1 MIQVLSLLL
10 PVLLYFLWFG
20 WKLKSGFHMLQQN
33 SYFNG
38 HYLKWCIQNPGR
50 IIFIR
55 EIFPILVFI
64 AGWFFVKQYAFMLF
78 GCVYFLLFL
87 IRPKNSYSKKP
98 LVVTA
103 RVKRLIVTASVLG
116 IIIVAVIMIW
126 QPDTRLL
133 VIVLTVL
140 SVLFFLYVALVNL
153 INRPIELWI
162 NHWYFKDA
170 QKKMEAMP
178 HLKVVGITG
187 SYGKTS
193 TKYILTKILAEKY
206 NVLMTPES
214 YNTTMGVIKTIRMQ
228 LKPIHE
234 VFVCEMGAKYVGD
247 IKEICDLVH
256 PQYGLI
262 TSIGPQHLETFRSVE
277 NIVNTKYELA
287 ESLPD
292 KTKAVVNLSS
302 PLIRENHRYDSAVT
316 YGEQGE
322 PGVQYW
328 AEDIV
333 YGNAGTSFMVKSKQG
348 LSIHLETR
356 LLGKHNILN
365 IVGAVAIADM
375 LGVEPENIQFG
386 VKKLQPVPHRLEMK
400 PRNGNITIID
410 DAFNSNVEGAK
421 SAVEVLGQFQEVQ
434 RILVT
439 PGMIELGDKQY
450 EYNYAFGKQAA
461 AQCDYILL
469 VGEKQTVPIQEG
481 VKEAGFPAER
491 LFVLHNLQEALTKMH
506 ELANVPS
513 VVLLENDLPDLF
525 ET

>member
-1 MIQVLSLLL
+1 MIQLLSLLL

-38 HYLKWCIQNPGR
+38 HYLKWCFQNPGR
-50 IIFIR
+50 ILFIR
-55 EIFPILVFI
+55 EIFPIVVFFV
-64 AGWFFVKQYAFMLF
+64 GWFFLKQYAFMLF
-78 GCVYFLLFL
+78 GCFYFLLFL
-87 IRPKNSYSKKP
+87 TRPKNTYSKKP

-103 RVKRLIVTASVLG
+103 RVKRLIVTAAILG
-116 IIIVAVIMIW
+116 MVMIAVIMVW
-126 QPDTRLL
+126 QPDTILL
-133 VIVLTVL
+133 AGVLTLL
-140 SVLFFLYVALVNL
+140 SLFACLYVALVNL
-153 INRPIELWI
+153 LNRPIELGI
-162 NHWYFKDA
+162 NRWYFKDA
-170 QKKMEAMP
+170 QKKMGAMP
-178 HLKVVGITG
+178 NLKVVGITG

-228 LKPIHE
+228 LKPVHE

-262 TSIGPQHLETFRSVE
+262 TSIGPQHLETFHSTQ

-292 KTKAVVNLSS
+292 KANAVINLSS
-302 PLIRENHRYDSAVT
+302 PLIRENQRYSAAVT
-316 YGEQGE
+316 YGEKGE
-322 PGVQYW
+322 AGIQYW
-328 AEDIV
+328 AEDIA
-333 YGNAGTSFMVKSKQG
+333 YGNAGTAFTVKSKQG
-348 LSIHLETR
+348 LSIRLETR
-356 LLGKHNILN
+356 LLGNHNILN
-365 IVGAVAIADM
+365 IVGAVAIADL
-375 LGVEPENIQFG
+375 LGVEPENIIFG

-400 PRNGNITIID
+400 PRSGNITIID

-421 SAVEVLGQFQEVQ
+421 SAVEVLGKFEGVQ
-434 RILVT
+434 RILIT

-450 EYNYAFGKQAA
+450 EYNYAFGTQAA

-469 VGEKQTVPIQEG
+469 VGEKQTIPIQEG
-481 VKEAGFPAER
+481 VKAAGFPVER
-491 LFVLHNLQEALTKMH
+491 LFVLHNLQEALAKMH
-506 ELANVPS
+506 ELATAPS